1 MFIRRLPLLL
11 LSAALVV
18 GFSPLAN
25 ADVISTIPSTDGTF
39 SFGSNSIDLGIFS
52 FVIPVGQQV
61 TGGTISG
68 TFGNDDVAGTTET
81 SAAADLFI
89 AGGSIEVASCDD
101 GLTYSAPCETN
112 SSPTA
117 WSYTFS
123 GSDLASLSTYFASG
137 SIDFSAE
144 QNGFGAVNTGVATL
158 DLTTAPLVTTPEP
171 SSFLLLGLGV
181 AGLALVKRT
190 SLSM

>member
-11 LSAALVV
+11 LSAALVL
-18 GFSPLAN
+18 GLSPLAN
-25 ADVISTIPSTDGTF
+25 ADVISTIPNYDGTLSFGPLPIGDF
-39 SFGSNSIDLGIFS
+39 SFDL
-52 FVIPVGQQV
+52 PAGQEV

-68 TFGNDDVAGTTET
+68 TFGNNDNPSLSQT
-81 SAAADLFI
+81 SAASDLFI

-112 SSPTA
+112 SSPTP
-117 WSYTFS
+117 WSYTFTN
-123 GSDLASLSTYFASG
+123 SDIASLATYFASG

-144 QNGFGAVNTGVATL
+144 QNGFGAVNTGLVTL

-181 AGLALVKRT
+181 AALALVKRT
-190 SLSM
+190 SLSV